1 MGIAVGID
9 IGTTTICACAV
20 DADSGKVL
28 ETWTREHGSIQ
39 GSMEWEKLQ
48 SPEEI
53 LTDVFWIL
61 EDVKRKYAGIAGIG
75 LTGQMHGILYVN
87 SEGAA
92 VSPLYTWQDV
102 RGEECVRWLKDRF
115 FLGI

>member
-53 LTDVFWIL
+53 LTAVFWIL

-75 LTGQMHGILYVN
+75 LTGQMHGILYVLSLIHISN
-87 SEGAA
+87 RLFTY
-92 VSPLYTWQDV
+92 PI
-102 RGEECVRWLKDRF
+102 RWMRF
-115 FLGI
+115 IP

>member
-48 SPEEI
+48 SPEE
-53 LTDVFWIL
+53 DVY
-61 EDVKRKYAGIAGIG
+61 KRQVIYGDIW
-75 LTGQMHGILYVN
+75 N
-87 SEGAA
+87 
-92 VSPLYTWQDV
+92 
-102 RGEECVRWLKDRF
+102 
-115 FLGI
+115 